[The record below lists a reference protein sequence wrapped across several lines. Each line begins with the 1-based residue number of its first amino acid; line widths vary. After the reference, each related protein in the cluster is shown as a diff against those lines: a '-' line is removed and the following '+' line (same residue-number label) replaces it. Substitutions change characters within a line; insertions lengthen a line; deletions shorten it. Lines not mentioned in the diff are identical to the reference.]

1 MGEGLRRTGIT
12 RLQVQSVLMNINLVF
27 ESAKFKSF
35 LLVIYLFIYF
45 CPSLTSTKVHELE
58 EVQN

>member
-35 LLVIYLFIYF
+35 LLVIYLFIF
-45 CPSLTSTKVHELE
+45 FARL
-58 EVQN
+58 